1 MSFLGLFDSE
11 YRTTVATQVQ
21 RVVDDTAIPDSIK
34 TGTIKALFQEGSLP
48 DYQLEELVG
57 GIGTKA
63 ERMYRYADKHYT
75 YGLPS
80 GEVYSQTQGRDQV
93 EFVLEQLEGQQ
104 VSIEYSHF
112 GLPNLM
118 HIAWI
123 KLVNLYGYDYE
134 TNEITSLTAQK
145 GGHKVYLKDMQV
157 VVPSNTVDSISSQ
170 ITQRWGTSPSG
181 GYCPERPLN
190 TGDVRDLA
198 GSSPVVSSP
207 VATEPC
213 VWVTYSWAINNTTYN
228 ETVTLSVSEF
238 SANDGYFQAKY
249 YVNGLAKFWMYKHGA
264 GQHAELDEVFV
275 DSAGV
280 AGSYF
285 PMTYFRFDKSPL
297 STSSLA
303 YQTSKKMLK
312 HLGMDYDLVSD
323 AINSNPSIGDVE
335 QAILTF
341 AVPSVSTNQAE
352 CRYLFDYFDNQHE
365 AYGGNTDPRMGLMMA
380 RVFDGG
386 GGMFGEL
393 FSAFFNELFTRNT
406 TVIQDGRFKMTLH
419 NSGIYKRVKA
429 GVIGAVDTYTSG
441 YNDIVVQE
449 KISVENVNEVTG
461 TTTYTESVKDTPFR
475 VHVYRHQISPNVYEE
490 VLVSGLKMTYY
501 IWNGYNTTADETD
514 DILLIPIDK
523 TVSEDYPITV
533 REVLY
538 ARSLHLVFNAR
549 STQEIKWY
557 QQSWFQVVLI
567 VVAIVLTVVTDD
579 ASGSWIAKALE
590 LTGTEA
596 IIATIIFNMVVSMYV
611 LPAVF
616 KLFVKVFGVE
626 VATLIAVAA
635 ILYGGYELFQNGIKG
650 APFAGDMLMLST
662 GISKAVME
670 VKFGDLLDEQ
680 KMLETYEQE
689 REKTLEEASNL
700 LGKETLLSPFVIFGE
715 KPEDYFNRTVHYG
728 NIGTL
733 GITAISSYV
742 DIALTLPKV
751 QDTLGE
757 PING

>member
-1 MSFLGLFDSE
+1 
-11 YRTTVATQVQ
+11 
-21 RVVDDTAIPDSIK
+21 
-34 TGTIKALFQEGSLP
+34 
-48 DYQLEELVG
+48 
-57 GIGTKA
+57 
-63 ERMYRYADKHYT
+63 
-75 YGLPS
+75 
-80 GEVYSQTQGRDQV
+80 
-93 EFVLEQLEGQQ
+93 
-104 VSIEYSHF
+104 
-112 GLPNLM
+112 
-118 HIAWI
+118 
-123 KLVNLYGYDYE
+123 
-134 TNEITSLTAQK
+134 
-145 GGHKVYLKDMQV
+145 
-157 VVPSNTVDSISSQ
+157 
-170 ITQRWGTSPSG
+170 
-181 GYCPERPLN
+181 
-190 TGDVRDLA
+190 
-198 GSSPVVSSP
+198 
-207 VATEPC
+207 
-213 VWVTYSWAINNTTYN
+213 
-228 ETVTLSVSEF
+228 
-238 SANDGYFQAKY
+238 
-249 YVNGLAKFWMYKHGA
+249 
-264 GQHAELDEVFV
+264 
-275 DSAGV
+275 
-280 AGSYF
+280 
-285 PMTYFRFDKSPL
+285 MTYFRFDKASIP
-297 STSSLA
+297 TSSAA

-312 HLGMDYDLVSD
+312 QLGMDYDLVADS
-323 AINSNPSIGDVE
+323 INSNPNIADVE

-341 AVPSVSTNQAE
+341 AVPSVSNDQAE

-393 FSAFFNELFTRNT
+393 FSTLFNELFTRNT

-441 YNDIVVQE
+441 YNDVVVQE

-514 DILLIPIDK
+514 DILLIPLDK
-523 TVSEDYPITV
+523 TVTEDYPITV

-567 VVAIVLTVVTDD
+567 VVAIVLTVVTED
-579 ASGSWIAKALE
+579 ASGSWIAQALE

-596 IIATIIFNMVVSMYV
+596 IIATIVFNMVVSIYI

-626 VATLIAVAA
+626 LATLVAVAM
-635 ILYGGYELFQNGIKG
+635 IIYGGYELFQNGIKG

-680 KMLETYEQE
+680 KMLETHEQE